1 MFSHV
6 LCLSSFPAAHDGND
20 PTNPEIVGPVTTDEL
35 EQEEWKLTPEEEK
48 EQRMLE
54 EHLEYQRQIENEA
67 KQKRLAELNKAGNSA
82 GNMEKMS
89 LRRINFDD
97 FHWKYFYQAQ
107 GVKLDEKL
115 CKLQQELH
123 LTPYNLNLTIPN

>member
-20 PTNPEIVGPVTTDEL
+20 PTNPEIVGPVATDEL

-67 KQKRLAELNKAGNSA
+67 KQKRLAELNKAGSSA

-107 GVKLDEKL
+107 SVKLDEKL

>member
-1 MFSHV
+1 M
-6 LCLSSFPAAHDGND
+6 D
-20 PTNPEIVGPVTTDEL
+20 PVTTDEL
-35 EQEEWKLTPEEEK
+35 EQQERKITSEEEK
-48 EQRMLE
+48 EQRMLK
-54 EHLEYQRQIENEA
+54 EHLKYQRQIENEA
-67 KQKRLAELNKAGNSA
+67 KQKRLAELNNAGSSA